1 MGDATCVQCGIQMIT
16 KTGRRRFCSKRC
28 MNAARGDR
36 YYFDVICTV
45 CGAAFRSPN
54 PEAKLCSD
62 DCKSRLYS
70 RPGAPRSRPG
80 APRSCP
86 ACGGVIVLSRH
97 TYCSAGCRVDAAR
110 RRGVGPLTT
119 AVESQDW
126 PNVIAELLS
135 RTEPS
140 GACRLWTGRTR
151 GGYPQVRVRGRE
163 RQAHR
168 LMALAAR
175 GGEDLGHMPVHHICA
190 NSLCIEPSH
199 LQVVT
204 PEENTA
210 EMLER
215 SHYLARIHSLE
226 QALAAAAPSHPL
238 LRQ

>member
-28 MNAARGDR
+28 TNAARGDR
-36 YYFDVICTV
+36 YYFDVNCTV

-70 RPGAPRSRPG
+70 RPS

-86 ACGGVIVLSRH
+86 ACGGVIVLSSRK
-97 TYCSAGCRVDAAR
+97 YCSAGCRVDAAR
-110 RRGVGPLTT
+110 RRNVGPLTS

-140 GACRLWTGRTR
+140 GACRLWTRRTS

>member
-28 MNAARGDR
+28 TNAARGDR
-36 YYFDVICTV
+36 YYFDVNCTV

-70 RPGAPRSRPG
+70 RPS

-86 ACGGVIVLSRH
+86 ACGGVIVLSSRK
-97 TYCSAGCRVDAAR
+97 YCSAGCRVDAAR
-110 RRGVGPLTT
+110 RRNVGPLTS

-140 GACRLWTGRTR
+140 GACRLWTRRTS

-226 QALAAAAPSHPL
+226 QALAAVAPSHPL

>member
-28 MNAARGDR
+28 TNAARGDR

-70 RPGAPRSRPG
+70 RPS

-86 ACGGVIVLSRH
+86 ACGGVIVLSSRK
-97 TYCSAGCRVDAAR
+97 YCSAGCRVDAAR
-110 RRGVGPLTT
+110 RRNVGPLTS

-140 GACRLWTGRTR
+140 GACRLWTRRTS

>member
-70 RPGAPRSRPG
+70 RPGAPRS
-80 APRSCP
+80 CP
-86 ACGGVIVLSRH
+86 ACGGVIVLSSNK
-97 TYCSAGCRVDAAR
+97 YCSAGCRVDAAR
-110 RRGVGPLTT
+110 RRNVGPLTS

-140 GACRLWTGRTR
+140 GACRLWTRRTNGR
-151 GGYPQVRVRGRE
+151 YPQVRVRGRE

-175 GGEDLGHMPVHHICA
+175 GGEALGHMPVHHICA

>member
-16 KTGRRRFCSKRC
+16 NTGRRRFCSKRC
-28 MNAARGDR
+28 TNAARGDR
-36 YYFDVICTV
+36 YYFDVNCTV

-70 RPGAPRSRPG
+70 RPS
-80 APRSCP
+80 APRSCS
-86 ACGGVIVLSRH
+86 ACGGVIVLSSH

-110 RRGVGPLTT
+110 RRVGPLTA

-140 GACRLWTGRTR
+140 GACRLWTRRTSGR
-151 GGYPQVRVRGRE
+151 YPQVKVRGRE
-163 RQAHR
+163 RPAHR

-226 QALAAAAPSHPL
+226 QALAAVAPSHPL

>member
-16 KTGRRRFCSKRC
+16 NTGRRRFCSKRC
-28 MNAARGDR
+28 TNAARGDR
-36 YYFDVICTV
+36 YYFDVNCTV

-70 RPGAPRSRPG
+70 RPS
-80 APRSCP
+80 APRSCS
-86 ACGGVIVLSRH
+86 ACGGVIVLSSH
-97 TYCSAGCRVDAAR
+97 MYCSAGCRVDAAR
-110 RRGVGPLTT
+110 RRVGPLTA

-140 GACRLWTGRTR
+140 GACLLWTRRTS
-151 GGYPQVRVRGRE
+151 GGYPQVKIRKRE

-168 LMALAAR
+168 LMASAAR

-226 QALAAAAPSHPL
+226 QALVAVAPSHPL